1 MSVSQANIDA
11 LFPGAPAS
19 VTPPGPDPP
28 VVAEA
33 PSSAPARSTS
43 TDQANPCKAGV
54 ERILGLPVPVIVLL
68 AERDMTVDLIVE
80 IRVGTII
87 EFDAPFDSE
96 LTLQVANRT
105 IGCGQGVK
113 VGENFGLRISRIG
126 TVRDRIDALGGT

>member
-11 LFPGAPAS
+11 LSPGAPAS
-19 VTPPGPDPP
+19 ATPPGLDPAAG
-28 VVAEA
+28 AEA

-43 TDQANPCKAGV
+43 ADQANPCKADL

-96 LTLQVANRT
+96 LTLQVANQT

-113 VGENFGLRISRIG
+113 VGESFGLRISRIG
-126 TVRDRIDALGGT
+126 TVHDRIDALGGT